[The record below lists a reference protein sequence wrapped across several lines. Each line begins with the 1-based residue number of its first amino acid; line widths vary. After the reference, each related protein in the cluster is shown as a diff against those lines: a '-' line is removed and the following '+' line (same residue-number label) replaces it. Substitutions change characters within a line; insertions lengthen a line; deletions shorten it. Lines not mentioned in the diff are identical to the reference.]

1 MTFRKTMA
9 GTVAR
14 ARKTTTRPSPGP
26 NRAAPPAPAADAAR
40 PPGEAA
46 RTGTT
51 RVVLAD
57 DHPLFRD
64 GLRRL
69 LESEPGFAVVGEA
82 GDGGTAVEMVETLRP
97 DVLLIDL
104 SMPVM
109 TGLDALRALSDRGLT
124 SCRVM
129 LLTAAI
135 DRERILEALQ
145 LGARGVVPKESAT
158 ATLFKAVRAVMK
170 DEYWVGRECVSDVIR
185 YLRESSRTETAGR
198 SRFGLTTRE
207 LQVVAAVV
215 EGSTNKDIAR
225 LYSLSEDTVKHHLS
239 SIFDKAGVS
248 SRLELA
254 LFAINHALVARDAAA
269 S

>member
-1 MTFRKTMA
+1 
-9 GTVAR
+9 VAVQLVH
-14 ARKTTTRPSPGP
+14 ALK
-26 NRAAPPAPAADAAR
+26 
-40 PPGEAA
+40 
-46 RTGTT
+46 
-51 RVVLAD
+51 
-57 DHPLFRD
+57 
-64 GLRRL
+64 
-69 LESEPGFAVVGEA
+69 
-82 GDGGTAVEMVETLRP
+82 P

-109 TGLDALRALSDRGLT
+109 TGLDALRALTDSGS

-135 DRERILEALQ
+135 DRNQTLEALQ

-158 ATLFKAVRAVMK
+158 ATLFKGIRVVMK
-170 DEYWVGRECVSDVIR
+170 DEYWVGRESVSDVIR
-185 YLRESSRTETAGR
+185 YLREATRKDTSSRAK
-198 SRFGLTTRE
+198 FGLTARE

-215 EGSTNKDIAR
+215 DGSSNKDIAK

-254 LFAINHALVARDAAA
+254 LFAINHALVDRDIAV
-269 S
+269 